1 MRLLFLNSLKGL
13 KKKKIQMLGIALLV
27 MLSTGIY
34 VSMSSALDR
43 METKYYSYLEEQHVE
58 HISVDYYIDY
68 SKEVTYDD
76 LNYLLDNELSNLT
89 SDEQQVIN
97 MLDAYLNP
105 LVDLGE
111 NPFDNGSF
119 NYMVDAVFV
128 KYEAD
133 LYVKSRQIEKLIPKY
148 DFEYE
153 LERSKAL
160 KEDDTYLKVLPY
172 DENKNINKAYLIEG
186 RLPVNDKEIT
196 MLPKYAKIHN
206 IKLNDTYKIGDAD
219 YKVVGFTYAP
229 DYIYPL
235 VSYSAIMFDE
245 ETNNVVYIN
254 KENFKDISGI
264 EEKSFSIYYHGD
276 MTRKFDIEELM
287 KEKDENSVKKDDV
300 TKIFYGGSN
309 AMISIFAGT
318 RLTRIASLQME
329 FATDRLF
336 AEYFLYVLLGI
347 AVFVIAIITKKRIE
361 DEKLQI
367 GVLKSLGYSPFSI
380 AVSYLVYPIIGSLIG
395 GLLGYTI
402 GVLVNQ
408 PLSTYFVS
416 YFIIPL
422 SGFEI
427 STKYLFNSLAIPIVL
442 LSLLSYLIAIFML
455 RKKPLYLL
463 REGSNLKINFFSRL
477 ANKITSILPF
487 KYRFKYSLAFRSIPK
502 LLVVAITSFF
512 TGMLIV
518 LTLIGMNLMQNLIDK
533 SFESMSYDYMI
544 YTNSVETEE
553 FDKEADH
560 IVTANLPIKRVTDID
575 DKEIYNKDKKN
586 KDGKKETVVISI
598 TGIDKSSKYNQ
609 PKDELGNDLLKSLTN
624 DGLIINK
631 NMSKLYGIK
640 VGDTLEL
647 GLDEEFKTTIKYKV
661 TGIAE
666 EFMNISG
673 YALRENICKTIGYDK
688 NCYTTMLSKDTKYSN
703 LDTMDQSEVSKIA
716 TVLNFKD
723 MKDNLNKTMEM
734 YNASIYIVILFASVM
749 AFVIIAVIANIV
761 VEENKK
767 IISLMKVMGYKN
779 KKISSIVLNIYTP
792 IIIIAYLLSIPAMI
806 KLLER
811 IVSVLAGDME
821 ITIPI
826 TLEPSLAIIGLIGL
840 LVAYY
845 IAVALSRRVLNKI
858 PLAVALKRE

>member
-1 MRLLFLNSLKGL
+1 MKLLFLNSLKGL
-13 KKKKIQMLGIALLV
+13 RKKKIQMLGIALLV

-34 VSMSSALDR
+34 VAMQSALDR
-43 METKYYSYLEEQHVE
+43 MEDRYYNYLEEQHVE
-58 HISVDYYIDY
+58 HLSVDYFIDY
-68 SKEVTYDD
+68 SKEVTEDN
-76 LNYLLDNELSNLT
+76 LKHLLDNELSNIT
-89 SDEQQVIN
+89 DEEKQVI
-97 MLDAYLNP
+97 DTYKCYLNKTCKSKM
-105 LVDLGE
+105 GT
-111 NPFDNGSF
+111 NPFDSPSF
-119 NYMVDAVFV
+119 NYMIDNIFV

-133 LYVKSRQIEKLIPKY
+133 IYIKNSKLDELIPKY

-153 LERSKAL
+153 LEKSKAL
-160 KEDDTYLKVLPY
+160 KQDDTYIKLLPY

-186 RLPVNDKEIT
+186 RFPTNDLEIT
-196 MLPKYAKIHN
+196 MLPKYAKLHDIE
-206 IKLNDTYKIGDAD
+206 LGDTYKIGEEE

-245 ETNNVVYIN
+245 ETNNVIYIN
-254 KENFKDISGI
+254 KEDYSKISGV
-264 EEKSFSIYYHGD
+264 EEKTYSIYYHGD
-276 MTRKFDIEELM
+276 MTRKFDIADM
-287 KEKDENSVKKDDV
+287 MVEKDEPDDDDV
-300 TKIFYGGSN
+300 MKLLYSDSN
-309 AMISIFAGT
+309 VSIGIFAGT
-318 RLTRIASLQME
+318 RLGRISSLQLE

-336 AEYFLYVLLGI
+336 AEYFLYLLLGI

-395 GLLGYTI
+395 GLIGYTI
-402 GVLVNQ
+402 GSLVNQ

-422 SGFEI
+422 SGFKI
-427 STKYLFNSLAIPIVL
+427 SPKYLVNCLALPTIL
-442 LSLLSYLIAIFML
+442 LSVLSYIIALFML

-487 KYRFKYSLAFRSIPK
+487 KYRFKYSLAFRSLSK
-502 LLVVAITSFF
+502 LLIVAITSFF

-533 SFESMSYDYMI
+533 SFAGMKYDYMVF
-544 YTNSVETEE
+544 TNTIETEE
-553 FDKEADH
+553 LDENADY
-560 IVTANLPIKRVTDID
+560 TLDAGLPIVEVTD
-575 DKEIYNKDKKN
+575 
-586 KDGKKETVVISI
+586 KDGKKKDIDDDLSISI
-598 TGIDKSSKYNQ
+598 TGVDQDNKYIDIL
-609 PKDELGNDLLKSLTN
+609 DEDGKNIVDRLGDNK
-624 DGLIINK
+624 LIINR
-631 NMSKLYGIK
+631 NMQNLYDIE
-640 VGDTLEL
+640 VGDTLLL
-647 GLDEEFKTTIKYKV
+647 GLDEESKRTTTFEIV
-661 TGIAE
+661 GIAE
-666 EFMNISG
+666 EFMSISG
-673 YALRENICKTIGYDK
+673 YADREAFCKVVGYDK
-688 NCYTTMLSKDTKYSN
+688 ACYTSMLSKDKKYSN
-703 LDTMDQSEVSKIA
+703 LDELDEKLVGKIA
-716 TVLNFKD
+716 TVINFAD

-734 YNASIYIVILFASVM
+734 YNTSIYVVIAFASVM

-792 IIIIAYLLSIPAMI
+792 IIIIAYLCSIPAMI
-806 KLLER
+806 KLLEK
-811 IVSVLAGDME
+811 IVSVLAGDMQM
-821 ITIPI
+821 TIPI
-826 TLEPSLAIIGLIGL
+826 TLEPGLAIAGLIGL